1 MIDSGNIVLPISIQC
16 RLLELSRSSYYYRPQ
31 PESELNLHLMDLID
45 RQYTKRPFY
54 GARQMTE
61 SLRRQGYRVNHKRVE
76 RLMRK
81 MGIMAI
87 YPRPRTSIK
96 DDSHKI
102 YPYLLRDLEIIY
114 PNQVWCADITY
125 IRMRHGFLYLIAIMD
140 WFSRFVLAW
149 ELSNTLDVHFCLK
162 ALDQALRIA
171 KPGIFNTDQGCQF
184 TSNPFT
190 GLLIKNNIQIS
201 MPAWPAGRDGRGRA
215 FDNIFIERLWRTVK
229 YEEVYLND
237 YQDGIDA
244 YFALNKYFRF
254 YNEERF
260 HSSLDYQTPSE
271 VYYAQR
277 YLMENALINP
287 ILMNK

>member
-1 MIDSGNIVLPISIQC
+1 MKRQMIDLENTVLPINLQC

-61 SLRRQGYRVNHKRVE
+61 SLRRQGHWVNHKRVE

-102 YPYLLRDLEIIY
+102 YPYLLRDLAIIY

-140 WFSRFVLAW
+140 WFSRYVLSW
-149 ELSNTLDVHFCLK
+149 ELSNTLDVHFCLE

-171 KPGIFNTDQGCQF
+171 KPGIFNNDQGSQF
-184 TSNPFT
+184 TSSAFT
-190 GLLIKNNIQIS
+190 GLLEQNDIRIS
-201 MPAWPAGRDGRGRA
+201 MDGRGRA

-229 YEEVYLND
+229 YEEVYLHD
-237 YQDGIDA
+237 YQDGVDA
-244 YFALNKYFRF
+244 YFALEKCFRF

-277 YLMENALINP
+277 DLMENALTNP

>member
-1 MIDSGNIVLPISIQC
+1 MIDSGNIVLPISNQC
-16 RLLELSRSSYYYRPQ
+16 RLLELSRSSYYYQLQ
-31 PESELNLHLMDLID
+31 PESDLNLRLMDLID

-61 SLRRQGYRVNHKRVE
+61 LLRRQGYRVNHKRVE

-102 YPYLLRDLEIIY
+102 YPYLLRDLAIIY
-114 PNQVWCADITY
+114 PNQVWCSDITY

-140 WFSRFVLAW
+140 WFSRYVLSW
-149 ELSNTLDVHFCLK
+149 ELSNTLDVHFCLE

-171 KPGIFNTDQGCQF
+171 KPGIFNNDQGSQF
-184 TSNPFT
+184 TSGAFT
-190 GLLIKNNIQIS
+190 GLLEQNNIRIS
-201 MPAWPAGRDGRGRA
+201 MDGRGRV

-229 YEEVYLND
+229 YEEVYLHD
-237 YQDGIDA
+237 YQDGVDA
-244 YFALNKYFRF
+244 YFALDKYFRF
-254 YNEERF
+254 YNNERF
-260 HSSLDYQTPSE
+260 HRSLDYRTPAE
-271 VYYAQR
+271 VYYSRESQ
-277 YLMENALINP
+277 EQIALKNQIIVN
-287 ILMNK
+287 I

>member
-1 MIDSGNIVLPISIQC
+1 MKRQMIDSGNTVLSISNQC
-16 RLLELSRSSYYYRPQ
+16 RLLELSRSSFYYQLQ
-31 PESELNLHLMDLID
+31 PESELNLHLMDLMD
-45 RQYTKRPFY
+45 QQYTKHPFY

-61 SLRRQGYRVNHKRVE
+61 FLKRQGFWVNHKRIE

-87 YPRPRTSIK
+87 YPRPRTSLR
-96 DDSHKI
+96 DDGHRV
-102 YPYLLRDLEIIY
+102 YPYLLRDLPIIY

-125 IRMRHGFLYLIAIMD
+125 VRMHRGFLYLIAIMD

-149 ELSNTLDVHFCLK
+149 ELSNTLDVHFCLE
-162 ALDQALRIA
+162 ALEQALKIA

-190 GLLIKNNIQIS
+190 SLLTKNNVRIS
-201 MPAWPAGRDGRGRA
+201 MDGRGRA

-229 YEEVYLND
+229 YEEIYLHD
-237 YQDGIDA
+237 YQDGIEA
-244 YFALNKYFRF
+244 YFALEKYFRF

-260 HSSLDYQTPSE
+260 HSSLDYKTPAE
-271 VYYAQR
+271 VYYAQIGPEKVAT
-277 YLMENALINP
+277 MNP
-287 ILMNK
+287 ILVNI

>member
-1 MIDSGNIVLPISIQC
+1 MIDLENTVLPINLQC

-61 SLRRQGYRVNHKRVE
+61 SLKRQGHWVNHKRVE

-102 YPYLLRDLEIIY
+102 YPYLLRDLAIIY
-114 PNQVWCADITY
+114 PNQVWCSDITY

-140 WFSRFVLAW
+140 WFSRYVLSW
-149 ELSNTLDVHFCLK
+149 ELSNTLDVHFCLE

-171 KPGIFNTDQGCQF
+171 KPGIFNNDQGSQF
-184 TSNPFT
+184 TSSAFT
-190 GLLIKNNIQIS
+190 GLLEQNNIRIS
-201 MPAWPAGRDGRGRA
+201 MDGRGRA

-229 YEEVYLND
+229 YEEVYIHD
-237 YQDGIDA
+237 YQDGVDA
-244 YFALNKYFRF
+244 YFALDKYFRF

-277 YLMENALINP
+277 DLMENALTNP